1 MLTNMFALCKC
12 LFVCFFCQ
20 QSKSRTNVV
29 QIIPVIAAVL
39 HHSLAEPFTDSLV
52 LYILSAR
59 DVTMHRESAKIDA
72 NA

>member
-1 MLTNMFALCKC
+1 M
-12 LFVCFFCQ
+12 
-20 QSKSRTNVV
+20 V